1 MQTYQVRTTISG
13 DGVLTVTG
21 LPFKA
26 GEKVKVTIHSSKHP
40 SEAQKRYPLRG
51 TPIRYIDPFG
61 SVAESE
67 WMVLN

>member
-1 MQTYQVRTTISG
+1 MQTYQVRTTISD
-13 DGVLTVTG
+13 DGVLTITG

-26 GEKVKVTIHSSKHP
+26 GEKVKVTIYPSKHH

-51 TPIRYIDPFG
+51 LPIQYTDPFG

-67 WMVLN
+67 WMVLS